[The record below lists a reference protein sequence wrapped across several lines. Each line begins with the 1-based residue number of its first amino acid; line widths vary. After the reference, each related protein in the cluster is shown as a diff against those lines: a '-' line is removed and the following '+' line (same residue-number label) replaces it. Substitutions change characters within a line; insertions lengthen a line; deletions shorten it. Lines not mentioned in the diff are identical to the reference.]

1 MSYRPYAPF
10 FPEQGGTR
18 PVLVGVA
25 SARISLDNFD
35 GRHLEL
41 YNSGTAVVFVKL
53 GDVTV
58 TATTGTAS
66 ATAPTAGS
74 YAVGPGVVVIVS
86 RTRPEGGTYT
96 HMAHISGTAAQT
108 LYVTPGQ
115 GA

>member
-1 MSYRPYAPF
+1 MSYRPLPPF

-18 PVLVGVA
+18 PVLVGTS

-35 GRHLEL
+35 GRSLEL
-41 YNSGTAVVFVKL
+41 YNSGTAVVFVQM

-58 TATTGTAS
+58 TASTGTAS
-66 ATAPTAGS
+66 ATTPTKGS
-74 YAVGPGVVVIVS
+74 YAVGPGVVVIIS
-86 RTRPEGGTYT
+86 RARPEGGTYT